1 MAHCAGRTTLPPLAL
16 FFSFALPFF
25 VFPVFFPPAPSS
37 VCSGGDATRDKA
49 GARALAGQCFSLFL
63 SRLFLQSSPLI
74 ELESFKA
81 SPAFAGMLF
90 KSRTVSWAGNM
101 VHDWIGFAADFPVES
116 AFSVRNE
123 RDDEQCFQRATFVSL
138 GMASFHFGP

>member
-1 MAHCAGRTTLPPLAL
+1 M
-16 FFSFALPFF
+16 
-25 VFPVFFPPAPSS
+25 FPVFFPPAPSS
-37 VCSGGDATRDKA
+37 VCSGGGATRDKA

-63 SRLFLQSSPLI
+63 SRLLLQSSLLI
-74 ELESFKA
+74 ELESFKT

-90 KSRTVSWAGNM
+90 KSRTGSWAGDM
-101 VHDWIGFAADFPVES
+101 VHDCIGFAADFPVQS

-123 RDDEQCFQRATFVSL
+123 RDDEQCFQTAAFVSL